1 MSISSLLSYLNPFAY
16 FDSKP
21 LLVEYEELS
30 EPRWTV
36 YGKEICIIRHG
47 EDINYLIVDPITKE
61 KLGQNYLNK
70 RGCTADELIDRLKM
84 CIPEITDGGIVDFKI
99 GYESMIDGTQLI
111 NENNWAITM
120 INSDPGTF
128 WNPLTWKGHTV
139 LLIEKLE
146 NGVYTMLKAHLISG
160 GIRTGK
166 VGLDA
171 IINIKYLENIQE
183 KTETWVRSAE
193 KVQEMIKS
201 IEREIETQ
209 DRGGVASRMN
219 LSGGNLLN
227 IAPKKIGNKLLPPNN
242 CYTWARAKLHIV
254 GIRLST
260 GLALLIHSPK
270 SNIDPTAVSSK
281 AAVYVAVEGIEL
293 IRKPINVT
301 TYIHKKLGGKRS
313 WQPLS
318 SLRNTTCTING
329 RTFENINIVAKTSA
343 SIDTT
348 ISDFALNDMEQLH
361 IGVKIRNEGIRYID
375 VSGYLYSYIFSY
387 LKSKSRS
394 VRIHASDDWDFTCD

>member
-242 CYTWARAKLHIV
+242 CYALARAKLHIV